1 MDDRY
6 LRFPR
11 WLEIAGFP
19 RILTESL
26 GREAWLVF
34 RRLVEE
40 DILQNLFPDWVDLA
54 PGPMAAHCVLTDE
67 CLQSVFLSLGEHG
80 YLRIRQY
87 GQNPAIYQY
96 RIARPLPI
104 SLNKED
110 LQEKL
115 AAAGLPDQPE
125 VWRYWEESEGDTKYE
140 RIVRLYEA
148 TCGLKL
154 SGRIV
159 EDLAELAETYSFTHL
174 QEGFE
179 AAAKEGVTTLAWI
192 RKYLKRLQKHD
203 RVQKGWGRPGGLELP
218 EGYSISSEEDSKQEG

>member
-11 WLEIAGFP
+11 WLEVAGLP
-19 RILTESL
+19 GILMGSL
-26 GREAWLVF
+26 GIEAWLVF

-40 DILQNLFPDWVDLA
+40 DLLQNLFPDWVDLVPGSLAA
-54 PGPMAAHCVLTDE
+54 PCGVNEDRF
-67 CLQSVFLSLGEHG
+67 QSVFLSLAEHG

-87 GQNPAIYQY
+87 GENPPVFQY
-96 RIARPLPI
+96 RIARPLPLPI
-104 SLNKED
+104 SKEQ

-115 AAAGLPDQPE
+115 AGSGLPDRPE
-125 VWRYWEESEGDTKYE
+125 VWRYWEEGEGDTKYE

-159 EDLAELAETYSFTHL
+159 EDLVELAETYPFPHL
-174 QEGFE
+174 REGFE
-179 AAAKEGVTTLAWI
+179 AAAREGVTTLAWI
-192 RKYLKRLQKHD
+192 RKYLKRLQKHE
-203 RVQKGWGRPGGLELP
+203 RVQKAWGRPGGLELP
-218 EGYSISSEEDSKQEG
+218 EGYTIPSEEDSKHEG

>member
-11 WLEIAGFP
+11 WLEVAGLP
-19 RILTESL
+19 RILTETL
-26 GREAWLVF
+26 GVEAWLLF

-40 DILQNLFPDWVDLA
+40 DLLQNLFPDWVDLA
-54 PGPMAAHCVLTDE
+54 SGPMAVHCTIPEERLH
-67 CLQSVFLSLGEHG
+67 SIFLSLGEHG

-87 GQNPAIYQY
+87 GQDPPVFQY

-104 SLNKED
+104 GLGKEE
-110 LQEKL
+110 LCERL
-115 AAAGLPDQPE
+115 AQAGLPDRPE

-159 EDLAELAETYSFTHL
+159 EDLVELAETYSFSQL

-192 RKYLKRLQKHD
+192 RKYLKRLQKHE
-203 RVQKGWGRPGGLELP
+203 RVQKAWGRPGGLELP
-218 EGYSISSEEDSKQEG
+218 EGYTIPSEEDPDHEG